1 LEDIERL
8 EQCWHRALL
17 TFPQAKDVKGA
28 VISCYPALPM
38 PQCNSA
44 ADINV
49 NEDEAEDLLNRVT
62 KHFESLGSSLVR
74 FRITPLTRPRRFGL
88 FLQSHGFEK
97 KGEESIMV
105 FKGGRLEEK
114 LNHEVE
120 VREISESEVD
130 VGNRLVLKVFEFPI
144 EWKKEFN
151 KLTLDWMQKGG
162 RLFVGYVDGKPVG
175 TSFLFSLT
183 KTGGIF
189 TVGTL
194 KEYRKRG
201 IGTTLTV
208 HALMESIKEG
218 NDLHTLQTAKGG
230 NAERLYKKVG
240 FEVDHIVSWYVKERA
255 REQKLT
261 HRLGIIDVCL

>member
-1 LEDIERL
+1 MEDIERL
-8 EQCWHRALL
+8 EQYWHRVLL
-17 TFPQAKDVKGA
+17 TFPQTEDVKGA

-49 NEDEAEDLLNRVT
+49 KEDEAEDLLNRVT
-62 KHFESLGSSLVR
+62 KHLQSSGSSVVR
-74 FRITPLTRPRRFGL
+74 FRTTLLTRPRTFGS
-88 FLQSHGFEK
+88 FLESHGFEK
-97 KGEESIMV
+97 EAEESIMV

-114 LNHEVE
+114 LNSKLE

-130 VGNRLVLKVFEFPI
+130 IGSKLALTVFEFPI
-144 EWKKEFN
+144 EWKKEFDR
-151 KLTLDWMQKGG
+151 LQLDWMQRGG
-162 RLFVGYVDGKPVG
+162 RYFVGYVDGKPVG
-175 TSFLFSLT
+175 TSFLYSLM

-194 KEYRKRG
+194 KEYRKKG

-240 FEVDHIVSWYVKERA
+240 FEVDHIVSWYVK
-255 REQKLT
+255 KL
-261 HRLGIIDVCL
+261 

>member
-1 LEDIERL
+1 MEDIEKL
-8 EQCWHRALL
+8 EQYWHRALL
-17 TFPQAKDVKGA
+17 TFPQTKDVKGA

-49 NEDEAEDLLNRVT
+49 NKDEAEDLLKRVT
-62 KHFESLGSSLVR
+62 KHFQSLGSSLVR
-74 FRITPLTRPRRFGL
+74 FRITPLTRPRTFGS
-88 FLQSHGFEK
+88 FLESHGFEK
-97 KGEESIMV
+97 KWEESIMV

-114 LNHEVE
+114 LNHEAQ

-130 VGNRLVLKVFEFPI
+130 IGSKLALTVFEFPI
-144 EWKKEFN
+144 KWKKEFD
-151 KLTLDWMQKGG
+151 KLQLDWMQRGG
-162 RLFVGYVDGKPVG
+162 RYFVGYVDGKPVG
-175 TSFLFSLT
+175 TSFLYSLM

-194 KEYRKRG
+194 KEYRKKG

-208 HALMESIKEG
+208 HALMESIKDG
-218 NDLHTLQTAKGG
+218 NELHTLQTTKGG

-240 FEVDHIVSWYVKERA
+240 FEVDHIVSWYVK
-255 REQKLT
+255 KL
-261 HRLGIIDVCL
+261 

>member
-8 EQCWHRALL
+8 ERYWHRVLL
-17 TFPQAKDVKGA
+17 TFPQTEDVKGA

-62 KHFESLGSSLVR
+62 KHFQSLGSSVVR
-74 FRITPLTRPRRFGL
+74 FRTTPLTRPRTFGS
-88 FLQSHGFEK
+88 FLEGQGFEK
-97 KGEESIMV
+97 EAEESIMV

-114 LNHEVE
+114 LSNKLE
-120 VREISESEVD
+120 VREISESDVD
-130 VGNRLVLKVFEFPI
+130 IGSKLALAVFEFPI

-151 KLTLDWMQKGG
+151 KFIPDWMQRGG
-162 RLFVGYVDGKPVG
+162 RFFVGYVNGKPVG
-175 TSFLFSLT
+175 TSFLFSLM

-201 IGTTLTV
+201 IGTALTV
-208 HALMESIKEG
+208 HAVMESVKEG

-240 FEVDHIVSWYVKERA
+240 FEVDHIVSWYVK
-255 REQKLT
+255 KL
-261 HRLGIIDVCL
+261 